1 MHRAAAG
8 TGREVEGFDSS
19 LPVRPTSIYAPAG
32 CYRAGMADVLPARL
46 ASLAVDRVSAAERPQ
61 GRAAPSPP
69 PVGVKET
76 WGGPAFP

>member
-1 MHRAAAG
+1 MLAAMAWWLGAKGGAVWHTRKKRRCRATKAILNLI
-8 TGREVEGFDSS
+8 S
-19 LPVRPTSIYAPAG
+19 
-32 CYRAGMADVLPARL
+32 
-46 ASLAVDRVSAAERPQ
+46 ERPP